1 LSFPPYRMSVV
12 KNKLG
17 INDSTDTIF
26 RKWTN
31 HSGLIE
37 KRN

>member
-1 LSFPPYRMSVV
+1 MLVV

-17 INDSTDTIF
+17 INNSTATIF

-31 HSGLIE
+31 HSGMDE
-37 KRN
+37 KGVNFSIQS